1 MKFKTLLICITLFSA
16 LFLSAQD
23 DFQGVATY
31 MSKTTMD
38 MDGFGGKDMTPE
50 RKKAIAERMK
60 GMLEKTYVLTFNKT
74 ESSYKEDEK
83 LDAPGSG
90 GGFRGMMSSF
100 TAGPQYKN
108 IKDGQ
113 LIQDQEFFGKQFLI
127 KDDLEKL
134 EWKMTGET
142 KQIGKYMAMKAVA
155 TKKVDEMDF
164 SKMRRRGPRDDD
176 KKKEEKAAKGDR
188 TVSAFGKGEAKEGE
202 KANDSSVVAS
212 TEGKSTDIMDEID
225 IPKEEEVVAWY
236 TMQIPVNNGPGDFW
250 GLPGLILEINSGRT
264 TILCSKIVMNPSEKQ
279 EIKKPSK
286 GKEVTK
292 AEYNDIVKKKMEEM
306 REMYGGRNRGGRG
319 GGRR

>member
-1 MKFKTLLICITLFSA
+1 MKLKALLICITLCVASLTF
-16 LFLSAQD
+16 AQD

-50 RKKAIAERMK
+50 RKKAISERMK
-60 GMLEKTYVLTFNKT
+60 SMLEKTYVLIFNKS
-74 ESSYKEDEK
+74 ESTYKEDEK

-90 GGFRGMMSSF
+90 GGFRGMMGSF
-100 TAGPQYKN
+100 TAGLQYKN

-155 TKKVDEMDF
+155 TKKVDAMDF
-164 SKMRRRGPRDDD
+164 SKMRRRGRDDD
-176 KKKEEKAAKGDR
+176 KKKDEAKAKGDR
-188 TVSAFGKGEAKEGE
+188 TVSTFGEGEAKEGGKE
-202 KANDSSVVAS
+202 NDSSALAS
-212 TEGKSTDIMDEID
+212 TEEKSTDIMDEID
-225 IPKEEEVVAWY
+225 IPETEEVVAWY

-264 TILCSKIVMNPSEKQ
+264 TILCSKIVMNPAEKQ
-279 EIKKPSK
+279 EIKMPTK

-306 REMYGGRNRGGRG
+306 REMYGGRNRGGH
-319 GGRR
+319 GGRH